1 MAYSYV
7 LRKCDRSISDEG
19 GGQNMSHG
27 EKAGFQGWGPWEN
40 FHHLHSEKGDFM
52 NKFNYS
58 KISDEGG
65 SK

>member
-1 MAYSYV
+1 
-7 LRKCDRSISDEG
+7 
-19 GGQNMSHG
+19 MSHG
-27 EKAGFQGWGPWEN
+27 EKVGVRGRGPWEN

-65 SK
+65 QNDCHTFAGHNCSTSSSLP